1 MRKVFWIIFVGGILI
16 GLVLFGHY
24 WTSTQPILVATD
36 QTVAED
42 TLVRDLPAKNKE
54 IITFIE
60 KNGAR
65 LAPTYQEAVCTE
77 FVIKVVNEFWPLSSN
92 EKKGIRIITSDR
104 LDSLVE
110 HEAPIIKGIQSAL
123 IQSDKGIAISASEV
137 MPGDFVQFWNGYGI
151 GVYGHCGVVAEIVPN
166 ENITVYSSHPFT
178 NGFGKQVFLWPDKV
192 YFVRLK

>member
-1 MRKVFWIIFVGGILI
+1 MRKLFWIVFAGVIVM

-24 WTSTQPILVATD
+24 WVSTQPILVQTD
-36 QTVAED
+36 PIAENR
-42 TLVRDLPAKNKE
+42 LLRDVPPKNKE

-77 FVIKVVNEFWPLSSN
+77 FVIKVVNEFGPLSN
-92 EKKGIRIITSDR
+92 DEKKGIRIITSAP
-104 LDSLVE
+104 LDSLVD

-123 IQSDKGIAISASEV
+123 IQSDKGIEISPSQV

-151 GVYGHCGVVAEIVPN
+151 GVYGHCGVVTEIVPN
-166 ENITVYSSHPFT
+166 ESLTLYSSHPFT
-178 NGFGKQVFLWPDKV
+178 NGFGKQEFPWPDKV
-192 YFVRLK
+192 YFVRLR